1 MIFFQPIQKDLKS
14 ILSPGE
20 HAVNWAFM
28 QANGAPERFVS
39 WEFPRAARGLSQWH
53 RGSFS
58 PFLANLI
65 TTSPMCLSKNSYIA
79 SNPFSWNVFQLCG
92 DEPTQQPDS
101 IVLNHLEQKTRHGGF
116 YGAGLSQDERKDQAL
131 VWSTWRVAPQSGRL
145 SGRKKGR
152 GAKVF
157 FSGDRSSY
165 HCCNSD
171 RLLQQL
177 APSTIQM
184 AAGQTQSLFTPVVQ
198 WIPRSSLHIH
208 NSSLWYYRGYGFYK
222 GQIIHFHSFQWPQ
235 SWLCKDNIYSE

>member
-1 MIFFQPIQKDLKS
+1 
-14 ILSPGE
+14 
-20 HAVNWAFM
+20 
-28 QANGAPERFVS
+28 
-39 WEFPRAARGLSQWH
+39 
-53 RGSFS
+53 
-58 PFLANLI
+58 
-65 TTSPMCLSKNSYIA
+65 MCLSKNSYIA

-184 AAGQTQSLFTPVVQ
+184 LQVRLSHYSHQL
-198 WIPRSSLHIH
+198 
-208 NSSLWYYRGYGFYK
+208 
-222 GQIIHFHSFQWPQ
+222 
-235 SWLCKDNIYSE
+235 YSEFLGAPFISTIHLSGITEAMAFTKGR